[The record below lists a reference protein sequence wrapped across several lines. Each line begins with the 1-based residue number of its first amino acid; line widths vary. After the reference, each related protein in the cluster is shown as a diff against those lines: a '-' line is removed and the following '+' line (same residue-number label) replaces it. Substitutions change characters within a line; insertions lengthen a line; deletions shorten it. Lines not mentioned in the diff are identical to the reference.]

1 MISEQVEQEKENKT
15 FEIKVI
21 TMNIANITGYKFIPI
36 ADPLVLQENLLH
48 RSTELHLKGT
58 VLISSKGL
66 NFSISGSKENIN
78 EFIPYLRADKRF
90 NDIDIKTTYNDYQ
103 PFRKMLVR
111 VKKEIISMGI
121 DDIDPFEFTGEKISP
136 SELHMKLN
144 SETDIVLLDTRNE
157 YEVRLGTFENAIDLN
172 LDSFRD
178 FPKEIANL
186 KKELQNKEIVM
197 FCTGGVR
204 CEKASALMLK
214 NGFNDVK
221 QIDGG
226 IINYFKETGG
236 AYWKGDCFVFDDRVA
251 LDKNLEETDY
261 VLCFR
266 CREPLNKEEIGSER
280 YKIDEYCPYC
290 FDQVFAKSK

>member
-1 MISEQVEQEKENKT
+1 MANQNVS
-15 FEIKVI
+15 
-21 TMNIANITGYKFIPI
+21 NITGYKFIPI
-36 ADPLVLQENLLH
+36 TNTKSLQKLIIKY
-48 RSTELHLKGT
+48 STDLNLKGT
-58 VLISSKGL
+58 VLISKKGL
-66 NFSISGSKENIN
+66 NFSIAGETESIKSFT
-78 EFIPYLRADKRF
+78 EFLCSDKRF
-90 NDIDIKTTYNDYQ
+90 SDIDIKTTYNDYQ

-111 VKKEIISMGI
+111 IKKEIISMGV
-121 DDIDPFEFTGEKISP
+121 DEIDPFISTGDKISP
-136 SELHMKLN
+136 LELQKKLKN
-144 SETDIVLLDTRNE
+144 NEDVVLLDTRNE
-157 YEVRLGTFENAIDLN
+157 YEVRLGTFEQAIDLN

-178 FPKEIANL
+178 FPKRVDIL
-186 KKELQNKEIVM
+186 KNELESKEIVM

-214 NGFNDVK
+214 NGFKNVK

-226 IINYFKETGG
+226 VINYFKETGG

-251 LDKNLEETDY
+251 LDKNLKETDY

-290 FDQVFAKSK
+290 YDHVFAKTK